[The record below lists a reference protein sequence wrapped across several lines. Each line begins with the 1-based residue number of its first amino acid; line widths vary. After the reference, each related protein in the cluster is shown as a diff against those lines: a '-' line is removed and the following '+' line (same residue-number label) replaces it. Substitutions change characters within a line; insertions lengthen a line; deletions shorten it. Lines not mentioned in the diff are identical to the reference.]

1 MGGNQ
6 HAATRARMVGYIR
19 VSTEEQNLGPDAQR
33 ASLERWAMN
42 RGLEI
47 AGMFEDRGVSG
58 ATALD
63 RRPGLL
69 AAIES
74 VRASGAKFLVAAKR
88 DRFARDVILAAQL
101 ERLTARHGA
110 QLISA
115 DGVGEGESPE
125 AELMRRM
132 VDAFA
137 SYERALIRCRT
148 RAALAAKGA
157 KGLRTNSTAPYGWR
171 FEGDRLEPDATE
183 QRLLARLLVL
193 AESGRSMRQLAKAL
207 TAEGFVPRG
216 RRWHPNSIRRILR
229 ASRGNGDLDPP
240 GGSRR

>member
-137 SYERALIRCRT
+137 SYAEPGIMR
-148 RAALAAKGA
+148 
-157 KGLRTNSTAPYGWR
+157 ST
-171 FEGDRLEPDATE
+171 
-183 QRLLARLLVL
+183 
-193 AESGRSMRQLAKAL
+193 SGRTSHARSIRAGASPAASHNSVPGSDCGAFGGRHTGL
-207 TAEGFVPRG
+207 PRG
-216 RRWHPNSIRRILR
+216 AQRGDGRR
-229 ASRGNGDLDPP
+229 
-240 GGSRR
+240 